1 MWTRLFYLSAKTAFK
16 THLADGRLVHRALP
30 NRYQNMLK
38 KQFRIHNVPW
48 TFTKLPDDAMNPRHK
63 RPKGSKVDL
72 SKQRVKRRDERAKK
86 VYSYLKTA
94 DEQILKHRQEKLN
107 KRKLTGYF
115 LSQDSTTW

>member
-72 SKQRVKRRDERAKK
+72 SKQRVKRRDE
-86 VYSYLKTA
+86 
-94 DEQILKHRQEKLN
+94 QILKHRQEKLN